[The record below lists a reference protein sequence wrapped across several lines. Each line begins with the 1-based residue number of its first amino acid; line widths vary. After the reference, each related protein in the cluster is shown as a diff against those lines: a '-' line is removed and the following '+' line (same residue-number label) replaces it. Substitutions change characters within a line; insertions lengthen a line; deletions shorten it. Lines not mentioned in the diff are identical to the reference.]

1 MTIRLLSGP
10 DMKKWMFFSA
20 LLCLTLGGC
29 ATRHCDNQVPDSACR
44 ADYLLYQN
52 DMLQAKLIVNERRQE
67 SYELAKVLLERAAR
81 EDKSGEAEFYQ
92 AVLLMRSDDHA
103 PVSDLLHDS
112 ADRNYP
118 LAIALLAQQ
127 AGMQDQ
133 EKAQRYRDRY
143 DQLDVAK
150 SGYPSFPQA
159 LIVVNRLVSE
169 RN

>member
-1 MTIRLLSGP
+1 
-10 DMKKWMFFSA
+10 MKKWMFFGA

-29 ATRHCDNQVPDSACR
+29 ATRGCDTRVTDSACR

-67 SYELAKVLLERAAR
+67 SYELASALLERAAR
-81 EDKSGEAEFYQ
+81 VDKTGEAEFYQ
-92 AVLLMRSDDHA
+92 AVLLMRSNDHA
-103 PVSDLLHDS
+103 HVSDLLNDS

-127 AGMQDQ
+127 TAMQDQ
-133 EKAQRYRDRY
+133 EKARDYRLRY

-159 LIVVNRLVSE
+159 LIVVNQLVSD